1 MICPIDEHPMTVHSS
16 GQLQAESCPH
26 GHGVWLGHTGFVAF
40 KGLRRVLESP
50 ELTETLVAVNR
61 GFSPPVRFG
70 SDHYKCPQCD
80 QAFQSR
86 DAEGALIDVCIGC
99 GGAWL
104 DAGELEHVMP
114 IYVSNPEGDSGAPS
128 PVLDAAYLEQIRT
141 EASRGNPD
149 LWPARLNR
157 EFGGKRPRL
166 KLRFKQDRL
175 QILLDADDVP
185 AENVGIELRFNGL
198 ESLDLSGVRQ
208 YKVYAV
214 PNGSNIGS
222 GGWSHE
228 FEQSGSSKGGRFH
241 RFSFNDPVRHALA
254 LPVAALIAMIING
267 GPGPG
272 VFGFFH
278 V

>member
-1 MICPIDEHPMTVHSS
+1 
-16 GQLQAESCPH
+16 
-26 GHGVWLGHTGFVAF
+26 
-40 KGLRRVLESP
+40 
-50 ELTETLVAVNR
+50 
-61 GFSPPVRFG
+61 
-70 SDHYKCPQCD
+70 
-80 QAFQSR
+80 
-86 DAEGALIDVCIGC
+86 
-99 GGAWL
+99 
-104 DAGELEHVMP
+104 MP